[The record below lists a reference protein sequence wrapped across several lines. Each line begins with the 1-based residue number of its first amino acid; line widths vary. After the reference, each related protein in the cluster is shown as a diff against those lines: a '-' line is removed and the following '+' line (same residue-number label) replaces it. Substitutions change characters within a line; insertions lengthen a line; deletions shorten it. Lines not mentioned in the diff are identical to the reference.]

1 MSTVLVVEDDLP
13 LARTWTRVLVE
24 YDVVLA
30 HDRRRARALLEDAAG
45 PPIDAVLLDLKL
57 PDGDG
62 EKLIPDL
69 HRRHPRA
76 RICVV
81 TGSEDSARHLSLQVR
96 GYLVLKKPVT
106 LEAIRLAISAMTT
119 RPSDPVLEAAAAWG
133 LTPMQTKVLEAGA
146 AGKSNKVVAAEL
158 GLSECGV
165 KRYWERIGRRAGVV
179 GGKTYVIARARA
191 WVAPT

>member
-69 HRRHPRA
+69 HRRHPRGSQSLNWVLRKA
-76 RICVV
+76 R
-81 TGSEDSARHLSLQVR
+81 
-96 GYLVLKKPVT
+96 
-106 LEAIRLAISAMTT
+106 
-119 RPSDPVLEAAAAWG
+119 
-133 LTPMQTKVLEAGA
+133 
-146 AGKSNKVVAAEL
+146 N
-158 GLSECGV
+158 
-165 KRYWERIGRRAGVV
+165 GRTDVNR
-179 GGKTYVIARARA
+179 
-191 WVAPT
+191 